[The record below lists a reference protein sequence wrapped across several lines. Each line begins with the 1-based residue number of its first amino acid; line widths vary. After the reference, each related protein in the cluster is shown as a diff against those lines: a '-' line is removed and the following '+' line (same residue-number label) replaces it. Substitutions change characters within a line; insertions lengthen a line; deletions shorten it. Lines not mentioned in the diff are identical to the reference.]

1 MGYRNPP
8 QPAGGVIGLNMVPF
22 DLSVSLMFLAG
33 DYIEL
38 LHIFKASELINI
50 EEISK
55 EEKTALK
62 TKVSTITSNIFYATF
77 SEPIKGKINLK
88 IYDKNGRVLKSLDFN
103 GTNKEIVVDL
113 KKEKFSSDIY
123 FFKLETAKNIV
134 KGKFLFITK

>member
-1 MGYRNPP
+1 
-8 QPAGGVIGLNMVPF
+8 MVPF